1 MEDPRVRLVG
11 VVDADPA
18 KAGRDL
24 GEILGEGRVG
34 MPIDADLGAML
45 SRARPEVTV
54 LSTTSDI
61 AALRPTLERCLE
73 SGTHVVTS
81 CENLASPELLEGDL
95 ARKIDEA
102 CRKTGVVVLATGVNP
117 GFAMDRLPVMLSQ
130 ATRNIRRVRVTRV
143 VDAASRR
150 SQLQAKAGIGLSAKE
165 FSGAVHEGRVG
176 HAGLGASL
184 RLVAKGLGVALDRT
198 AETLRPLIAETPS
211 ASSVLGPVSAGAVRG
226 IYQVAR
232 GYRGDTELITLEL
245 IIALDEPNA
254 RDTID
259 IVGEPPLHFS
269 GELPGDHCTVATIL
283 SAIPLVV
290 NMIPGLRTVLD
301 LPAEQPEEPLDTT
314 REASSRDSTMLPSSV
329 LDPLTSPPKRR
340 APPPSTPEL
349 EPPPAVFDPLV
360 STTVVARSPLARGK
374 KARAQ
379 AEAQAE
385 AAQTQR
391 PRASAKAAAPKP
403 LSTATVPA
411 PAPLADP
418 VAAQTTKPTKAAK
431 ATKASKA
438 KQPTKASGPTA
449 PAAPSKAPARPKAK
463 ASKAKSA
470 TTKAP
475 KKRS

>member
-150 SQLQAKAGIGLSAKE
+150 AQLQAKAGIGLSAKE

-374 KARAQ
+374 KARAE
-379 AEAQAE
+379 AEVAE
-385 AAQTQR
+385 TQR
-391 PRASAKAAAPKP
+391 PRPAKGKASKPP
-403 LSTATVPA
+403 LSTMTIPA
-411 PAPLADP
+411 PAPLARADSAGASP
-418 VAAQTTKPTKAAK
+418 TAKAPKAKATKAAK
-431 ATKASKA
+431 AKAEPKAKASKTKAEPRATKASKA
-438 KQPTKASGPTA
+438 KRA
-449 PAAPSKAPARPKAK
+449 PAPKAK
-463 ASKAKSA
+463 AP
-470 TTKAP
+470 KAP
-475 KKRS
+475 KAKAPK